1 MPRQMTEHGRLIP
14 GMVLLQKL
22 ASTGAKQVLE
32 QASAGIASQ
41 VVGYVIP
48 AIGALLTVAM
58 LPHTYHK
65 IHQVIANLLN

>member
-1 MPRQMTEHGRLIP
+1 MSKHCTLTCDV
-14 GMVLLQKL
+14 VLTQKL

-65 IHQVIANLLN
+65 IHQVIAALLS